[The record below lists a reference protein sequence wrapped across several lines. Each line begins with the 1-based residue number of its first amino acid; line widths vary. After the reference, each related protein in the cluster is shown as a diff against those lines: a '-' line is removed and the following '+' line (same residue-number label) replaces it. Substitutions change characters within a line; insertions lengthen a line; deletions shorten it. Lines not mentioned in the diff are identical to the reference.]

1 MASNSN
7 DKKPDTEDS
16 DSAGNALSCATDDAA
31 PERPPAGGPLVPT
44 DDVSCPVDPVP
55 DPDPTVFALLD
66 DHRVHGA
73 LGLPG
78 APVGPHR
85 TNPHASTIEFSLH
98 MMEEA
103 CKGAQLRYSAH
114 GVVKDYGPPVVYHP
128 GILQKL
134 NEQQYGAVL
143 AALMASFTRTR
154 AAGNHVS
161 NWSMAV
167 QAAHLNPLGHLYVSR
182 NGRVEE
188 IQELQICGA
197 FSP

>member
-1 MASNSN
+1 MASNPN

-16 DSAGNALSCATDDAA
+16 DSTGNTLSCATGDDAA

-55 DPDPTVFALLD
+55 NPDPTVFALLD
-66 DHRVHGA
+66 DHRVHRA

-78 APVGPHR
+78 SPVGPHR

-114 GVVKDYGPPVVYHP
+114 GVVKDYGPPVVYHS
-128 GILQKL
+128 GILRK
-134 NEQQYGAVL
+134 EQYGAVL

-188 IQELQICGA
+188 IQELQIRGA
-197 FSP
+197 FAP